1 MVEYLGIT
9 WAGIPVKDFEGAV
22 GFFRDQLGIR
32 LSYFDD
38 DHQAAHF
45 RLANGDLV
53 EVFGPDNPHE
63 EHRRHVVVALNVE
76 DINKARTEM
85 EKTGV
90 KFLTEIRTWEDEALC
105 YFEGPDGLLFEIQS
119 KQQSPPRT

>member
-1 MVEYLGIT
+1 M
-9 WAGIPVKDFEGAV
+9 KDLEEAIE
-22 GFFRDQLGIR
+22 FFGDRLGIR
-32 LSYFDD
+32 MSYIDD

-53 EVFGPDNPHE
+53 ELFGPDNPHD
-63 EHRRHVVVALNVE
+63 EHRRNVVVWLNVE

-90 KFLTEIRTWEDEALC
+90 RFLTEIRTWEDEAWC
-105 YFEGPDGLLFEIQS
+105 YFEGPDGLLFEIHS
-119 KQQSPPRT
+119 KQEPSRT